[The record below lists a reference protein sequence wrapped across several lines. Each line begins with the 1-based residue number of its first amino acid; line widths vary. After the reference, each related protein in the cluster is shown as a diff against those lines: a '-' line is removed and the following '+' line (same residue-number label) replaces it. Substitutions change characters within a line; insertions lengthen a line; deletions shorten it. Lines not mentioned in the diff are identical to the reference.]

1 MKNQQQAMEVGTILV
16 SQWGYDQ
23 TNVDFY
29 EVVKATKTMVYVQ
42 RIEKKCEPVA
52 WLQTDCT
59 PIPGEYIGDA
69 IRRKVKN
76 FRADGDP
83 RYSFIEIE
91 SYEHAYVH
99 DGRKVRETSWA

>member
-52 WLQTDCT
+52 WLQNGLHAD
-59 PIPGEYIGDA
+59 PWGVH
-69 IRRKVKN
+69 RRCYPQE
-76 FRADGDP
+76 GQ
-83 RYSFIEIE
+83 ELQ
-91 SYEHAYVH
+91 
-99 DGRKVRETSWA
+99 GRRRPALLIHRNRKL